1 MIFTKYLYIVSA
13 CKIKP
18 CQYGHYGRQR
28 QLYQQRRPHHW
39 GKDNLAKPFTQWD
52 NFDNYPK
59 LKY

>member
-18 CQYGHYGRQR
+18 VNTAIIAGSCNRVSKDD
-28 QLYQQRRPHHW
+28 PHHW
-39 GKDNLAKPFTQWD
+39 GKDNLAKPFTQWN